1 MDPLTTDRDR
11 LAVVAA
17 VEQEGLEFY
26 SRASRVASDPRAKGV
41 FLRLA
46 RDKAET
52 VGLLGKKLGSGG
64 RPSKARAAGSS
75 TKAKGMK
82 ETPEVYPRSAIEPF
96 VCFVCGEEIL
106 GSDVPSECPSCGASG
121 YAFEVDIDRET
132 ALKMAIESQRRNIDV
147 VTRTYRSVSGVQ
159 AKDFLHRLANLER
172 TSLKELE
179 AERRKPGG

>member
-1 MDPLTTDRDR
+1 MTADRDR
-11 LAVVAA
+11 LATVAA
-17 VEQEGLEFY
+17 VEREGLEFY

-52 VGLLGKKLGSGG
+52 VRLLGKKLGGG
-64 RPSKARAAGSS
+64 PRAS
-75 TKAKGMK
+75 KAKGVK
-82 ETPEVYPRSAIEPF
+82 GTPEVYPRAAIEPL
-96 VCFVCGEEIL
+96 VCFVCGEEVR

-132 ALKMAIESQRRNIDV
+132 ALRMAIESQRRNIDV
-147 VTRTYRSVSGVQ
+147 VTRTYRSVSGAQ
-159 AKDFLHRLANLER
+159 AKSLLHRLAKLER
-172 TSLKELE
+172 TSLKALE